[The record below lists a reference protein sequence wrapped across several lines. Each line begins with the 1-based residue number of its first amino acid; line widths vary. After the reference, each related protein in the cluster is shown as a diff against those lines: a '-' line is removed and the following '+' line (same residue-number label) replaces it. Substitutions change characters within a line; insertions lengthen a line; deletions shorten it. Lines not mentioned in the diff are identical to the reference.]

1 MKNKKV
7 VITGGAGFIGSSL
20 ACALAVDNRVTI
32 IDDLSTG
39 KAKNMAELIDKENV
53 TFIEASIV
61 DQHLLTDAFR
71 GVDFVFHQA
80 ALASVPRSIEDPL
93 LTNEVNITGTL
104 NVLIAAR
111 NNNIKKVIFAS
122 SFSVYGDTPTLPK
135 VETMI
140 PNPQSPYA
148 VTKLVGE
155 YYSHIFHKIYEVP
168 TICLRYSNVYGPGQ
182 NPNSEYAA
190 VIPRFISTMLHNKP
204 PIIYGDGNQTRDFTF
219 VQDVIQANIIAAES
233 DATSAV
239 NIGTGCKTSI
249 NGLVEAIAKIM
260 GRNLQSIHREPRAG
274 DIRDSQ
280 ADISR
285 AKAIGYEPHFNLEG
299 GLRETVRRFVD
310 AS

>member
-39 KAKNMAELIDKENV
+39 NAKNMAEIIDKENV

-61 DQHLLTDAFR
+61 DLHLLIDVFR
-71 GVDFVFHQA
+71 GIDFVFHQA
-80 ALASVPRSIEDPL
+80 ALSSVPRSIEDPL

-168 TICLRYSNVYGPGQ
+168 TICLRYSNVYGPRQ

-249 NGLVEAIAKIM
+249 NGLAEAIASIM
-260 GRNLQSIHREPRAG
+260 GRDLQPIHREPRVG

-285 AKAIGYEPHFNLEG
+285 ARVIGYEPRYNLKD